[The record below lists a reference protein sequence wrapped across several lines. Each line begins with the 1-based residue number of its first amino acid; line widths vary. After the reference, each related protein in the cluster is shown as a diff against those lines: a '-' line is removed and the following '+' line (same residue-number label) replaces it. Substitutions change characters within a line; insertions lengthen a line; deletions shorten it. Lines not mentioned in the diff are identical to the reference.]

1 MIRRVIFG
9 GVLASVLAILVA
21 GPSAAAL
28 REVAVRN
35 FYFDDAT
42 AGDGTVEAMQGDQL
56 RFTVYDGGPGTPHTV
71 EVDELN
77 IHSGSLAAGE
87 TFTTPP
93 LNQPGTYR
101 LYCKPHQNRGHT
113 ATLIVRANSTA
124 TTSVATTAPRS
135 GGSSGTVTTST
146 TAASTPSATNAD
158 GSPASS
164 VPADADSPGDGTD
177 STLAPLGRGEADPDA
192 LEDAPA
198 DPDSLQAA
206 LGRRPARKGPWTRS
220 VRLALLVLIPM
231 VAASIVAARRSRAS
245 TADTTPP
252 SR

>member
-1 MIRRVIFG
+1 MIRRFIFG

-28 REVAVRN
+28 REVAVGN
-35 FYFDDAT
+35 FYYDDAT

-77 IHSGSLAAGE
+77 IRSGSLAAGE

-93 LNQPGTYR
+93 LNQPGSYR

-113 ATLIVRANSTA
+113 ATLIVRASATA

-135 GGSSGTVTTST
+135 GGSGATVASST
-146 TAASTPSATNAD
+146 TAASAPPETNAD

-164 VPADADSPGDGTD
+164 VPADADSLDDGTA
-177 STLAPLGRGEADPDA
+177 STLAPVGRGEADPDA

-220 VRLALLVLIPM
+220 VRLALLALIPM
-231 VAASIVAARRSRAS
+231 VAAAVVAAGRSRAS
-245 TADTTPP
+245 TTEGSPP
-252 SR
+252 PR